1 MVSFSL
7 LLYFDVLSKVL
18 TESFILKMMGYNH
31 LIVNLSAPRA
41 QRGCGRVKEETCR

>member
-7 LLYFDVLSKVL
+7 LLHFDVLSKVL
-18 TESFILKMMGYNH
+18 RESFILKMMDYSY

-41 QRGCGRVKEETCR
+41 QRGCGRDKEETCR